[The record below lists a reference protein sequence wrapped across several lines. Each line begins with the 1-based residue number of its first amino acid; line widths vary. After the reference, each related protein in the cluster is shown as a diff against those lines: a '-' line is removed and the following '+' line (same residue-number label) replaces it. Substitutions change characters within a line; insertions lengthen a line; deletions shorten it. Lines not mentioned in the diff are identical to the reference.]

1 MVLTR
6 LQITTDRV
14 TTVFR
19 KGSSRSPRT
28 FTSRDGSDLLP
39 LRLPWHCSWVKRFCR
54 PPQSGGF
61 ANFAT
66 FAHSPN
72 SPAVFALRL
81 CSRSLVAG
89 WSRPACAPVLARS
102 SNLDPSGPLR
112 QSAGS
117 KLPDGSD
124 SAWRGFFRCTPR
136 RAVPYSQFLTGA
148 TPSRGTGESCLSH
161 LAMGRG
167 ATDQLRRPF
176 PGCPGVSH
184 GGIHSFFHY
193 CGHCRAPDGCWHAC
207 NDAFRTSTL
216 PGGRPRLLAGRW
228 PLGTGLT
235 SYLSGCFR
243 FAVG

>member
-19 KGSSRSPRT
+19 RVGSRFPRT
-28 FTSRDGSDLLP
+28 FAPRDGSDLLP

-72 SPAVFALRL
+72 SPAAFALRL

-124 SAWRGFFRCTPR
+124 SAWCGFFRCTPR
-136 RAVPYSQFLTGA
+136 RAVPYSHFLTGA
-148 TPSRGTGESCLSH
+148 RKPSSDTPTTGSI
-161 LAMGRG
+161 R
-167 ATDQLRRPF
+167 
-176 PGCPGVSH
+176 GVSLVISPIASLD
-184 GGIHSFFHY
+184 GEAHSSPSAV
-193 CGHCRAPDGCWHAC
+193 RAKRAV
-207 NDAFRTSTL
+207 AL
-216 PGGRPRLLAGRW
+216 PVH
-228 PLGTGLT
+228 
-235 SYLSGCFR
+235 
-243 FAVG
+243 FAH

>member
-6 LQITTDRV
+6 LQLTRDRV

-19 KGSSRSPRT
+19 EGCFRFPRT

-39 LRLPWHCSWVKRFCR
+39 LRLPCYCSWVDGFFR

-66 FAHSPN
+66 FAHSPS
-72 SPAVFALRL
+72 SPAAFALRL

-124 SAWRGFFRCTPR
+124 SAWCGFFRCTPR
-136 RAVPYSQFLTGA
+136 RAVPYSHFLTGA
-148 TPSRGTGESCLSH
+148 TPSRGTGESCLSP
-161 LAMGRG
+161 LARSRG
-167 ATDQLRRPF
+167 SVDQLHCPF

-184 GGIHSFFHY
+184 GGFRSFFHY
-193 CGHCRAPDGCWHAC
+193 RGHCREI
-207 NDAFRTSTL
+207 
-216 PGGRPRLLAGRW
+216 GRAH
-228 PLGTGLT
+228 
-235 SYLSGCFR
+235 
-243 FAVG
+243 V